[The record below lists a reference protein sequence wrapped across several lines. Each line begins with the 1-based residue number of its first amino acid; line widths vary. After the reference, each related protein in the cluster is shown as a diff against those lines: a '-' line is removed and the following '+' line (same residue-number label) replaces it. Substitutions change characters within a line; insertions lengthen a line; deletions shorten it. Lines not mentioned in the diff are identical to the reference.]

1 MTEHFRISDEDLMI
15 NFQSGDNLAFDELV
29 RRYKQPL
36 ANFIFRFL
44 ASYDDSLDIVQ
55 DTFIRVYQN
64 KDNYKTVAK
73 FSTWL
78 YTIASNLAKTHL
90 RRSRRFKLFSSNVFK
105 TNDEEYEVEYASH
118 DPSPEEN
125 TDKNLRSALIQKSLN
140 KLPDHYREV
149 VILRDIMELSY
160 EEISK
165 ITKLPEGTVKS
176 RINRGRLILKSSLD
190 AFSIEL

>member
-1 MTEHFRISDEDLMI
+1 MAEQIRLSDEDLMGK
-15 NFQSGDNLAFDELV
+15 FQSGDNTAFDELV

-36 ANFIFRFL
+36 ANFVFRYL
-44 ASYDDSLDIVQ
+44 SSYDDSLDIVQ

-64 KDNYKTVAK
+64 KDNYKTIAK

-90 RRSRRFKLFSSNVFK
+90 RRSKRFKLFSGNIFK
-105 TNDEEYEVEYASH
+105 TKDEEYEVEYPDT
-118 DPSPEEN
+118 DPTPEEN
-125 TDKNLRSALIQKSLN
+125 TDKNLRAELVQKSLN
-140 KLPDHYREV
+140 KLAEHYREV

-176 RINRGRLILKSSLD
+176 RINRGRLILKGYLD
-190 AFSIEL
+190 NYSNEF

>member
-1 MTEHFRISDEDLMI
+1 MAEQHRLSDEDLMI
-15 NFQSGDNLAFDELV
+15 KFQSGDNLAFDELV

-36 ANFIFRFL
+36 ANFVFRYL
-44 ASYDDSLDIVQ
+44 SSYDDSLDIVQ

-64 KDNYKTVAK
+64 KENYKTIAK

-90 RRSRRFKLFSSNVFK
+90 RRSKRFKLFSSNIFK
-105 TNDEEYEVEYASH
+105 AKDEEYEVEYPDI
-118 DPSPEEN
+118 DPTPEEN
-125 TDKNLRSALIQKSLN
+125 TDKKLRAELVQKSLN
-140 KLPDHYREV
+140 KLSDHYKEV

-176 RINRGRLILKSSLD
+176 RINRGRSILKGYLD
-190 AFSIEL
+190 SYSNEF

>member
-1 MTEHFRISDEDLMI
+1 MKEYFKLSDEELMI
-15 NFQSGDNLAFDELV
+15 GFQAGDNLAFDELV

-44 ASYDDSLDIVQ
+44 SNYDDSLDIVQ
-55 DTFIRVYQN
+55 DTFVRVYQN
-64 KDNYKTVAK
+64 KDNYKTIAK

-78 YTIASNLAKTHL
+78 YTIASNLAKTRL
-90 RRSRRFKLFSSNVFK
+90 RRSKRFKLFSSNVFK
-105 TNDEEYEVEYASH
+105 TKDEEYEVEYP
-118 DPSPEEN
+118 DQNPTPEEN
-125 TDKNLRSALIQKSLN
+125 TDLSLRSTLVQEALN
-140 KLPDHYREV
+140 KLAKHYREV

-176 RINRGRLILKSSLD
+176 RINRGRLMLKSQLEV
-190 AFSIEL
+190 FSKEF

>member
-1 MTEHFRISDEDLMI
+1 MAEHFRISDEDLMAK
-15 NFQSGDNLAFDELV
+15 FQSGDNLAFDELV

-44 ASYDDSLDIVQ
+44 SDYDDSLDIVQ

-64 KDNYKTVAK
+64 KENYKTIAK

-90 RRSRRFKLFSSNVFK
+90 RRRKRFKLFSSNIFK
-105 TNDEEYEVEYASH
+105 SKDEEFEVEYPDT
-118 DPSPEEN
+118 DPTPEEN
-125 TDKNLRSALIQKSLN
+125 TERNLRAELVQEALS
-140 KLPDHYREV
+140 KLSEHYREV
-149 VILRDIMELSY
+149 VVLRDIMELSY

-165 ITKLPEGTVKS
+165 ITRLPEGTVKS
-176 RINRGRLILKSSLD
+176 RINRGRLILKGYLSSNSKE
-190 AFSIEL
+190 F